1 MVFEHL
7 GRERQLEAETFA
19 VDVYDGDLTR
29 VSGLTGVLTG
39 ECQGTGYLAG
49 VTGGDSTEEKGEAL
63 WLAAA
68 GKAGTF

>member
-1 MVFEHL
+1 M

-19 VDVYDGDLTR
+19 VDVYDGELTG

-39 ECQGTGYLAG
+39 ECRGTGDFSG
-49 VTGGDSTEEKGEAL
+49 VTGGDSAEEKGEAL

-68 GKAGTF
+68 GKAGTL